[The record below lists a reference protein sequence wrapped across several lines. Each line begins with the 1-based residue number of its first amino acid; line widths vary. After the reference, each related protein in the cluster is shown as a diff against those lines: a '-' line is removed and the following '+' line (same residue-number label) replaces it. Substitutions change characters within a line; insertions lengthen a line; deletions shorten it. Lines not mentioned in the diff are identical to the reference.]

1 MKTLLSG
8 KVLNTH
14 GLHGELK
21 TENYLDEGYIDRVK
35 TVFIDGE
42 RYKITGRREHKGFLL
57 LKLAGVEDIDAAMR
71 LKNREIFID
80 RAELG
85 LPEGQFFYSDLYGF
99 EVFDRR
105 TGRAAGTLVQ
115 VMENPACLL
124 LEIEDGG
131 KKYLV
136 PETPFYEGADLEK
149 KVVFINTIPGML
161 PDEN

>member
-21 TENYLDEGYIDRVK
+21 TENYLDDGYIERVK
-35 TVFIDGE
+35 TVFIEGIG
-42 RYKITGRREHKGFLL
+42 YKITGRREHKGFLL

-71 LKNREIFID
+71 LKNREIYID
-80 RAELG
+80 RAELD

-105 TGRAAGTLVQ
+105 VGRNVGRLAQ
-115 VMENPACLL
+115 VVENPACLL

-149 KVVFINTIPGML
+149 KVVFINTISGLL
-161 PDEN
+161 PDED